1 MEKVI
6 TIAVAGYGLRGQCYS
21 QYTLEH
27 PDTMKVVA
35 VADIVREKVDA
46 AKQLFNL
53 PEQMCFDSA
62 EQMLE
67 QPKLADL
74 MFMFNLPEQMCF
86 DSAEQM
92 LEQPKLAD
100 LMFICTQDRQHVP
113 MALAALEK
121 GYHVLLE
128 KPISPE
134 LSECIELQ
142 KKAHEKNRVVTVC
155 HVLRYSP
162 FYQTVKQ
169 IMVLLEKPISP
180 ELSECIELQKKA
192 HEKNRVVTVCHVL
205 RYSPFYQTVKQ
216 IMDSGKLGEIRN
228 ISAHEDVGYFHQAHS
243 FVRGNWRKAHSFV
256 RGNWR
261 NSEETSPMIL
271 AKSCHDMDLLQWL
284 KGQRCEYISSYGSLI
299 HFRADKA
306 PEGATEYC
314 LGGCKCKDEC
324 PYDAEKI
331 YITNKKT
338 GVRDNHGGWPCNA
351 LCVDPTEE
359 NVYEAIKTGPYGRCV
374 YHCDNDV
381 VDHEVVDMEFENGA
395 TAVFTMTAFTKNT
408 RRTIRVMGTLGELEG
423 DSVKGTIEVKPFNSD
438 EVETIDVSKQ
448 LVGHV
453 GHAGGDTRLV
463 DNIILEGDS
472 VKGTIEVKPFNSD
485 EVETIDV
492 SKQLVGH
499 VGHAGG
505 DTRLV
510 DNIIDILRKDDLE
523 HNLTSI
529 DASVHSHV
537 MALAAEE
544 SRVNHGKSI
553 SIREFESKF

>member
-46 AKQLFNL
+46 AKQL
-53 PEQMCFDSA
+53 
-62 EQMLE
+62 
-67 QPKLADL
+67 
-74 MFMFNLPEQMCF
+74 FNLPEQMCF

-169 IMVLLEKPISP
+169 IM
-180 ELSECIELQKKA
+180 
-192 HEKNRVVTVCHVL
+192 
-205 RYSPFYQTVKQ
+205 
-216 IMDSGKLGEIRN
+216 DSGKLGEIRN
-228 ISAHEDVGYFHQAHS
+228 ISAHEDVGYFHQ
-243 FVRGNWRKAHSFV
+243 AHSFV

-284 KGQRCEYISSYGSLI
+284 MGQRCEYISSYGSLS

-395 TAVFTMTAFTKNT
+395 TAVFTMTT
-408 RRTIRVMGTLGELEG
+408 RRTIRVMGTLGE
-423 DSVKGTIEVKPFNSD
+423 
-438 EVETIDVSKQ
+438 
-448 LVGHV
+448 
-453 GHAGGDTRLV
+453 
-463 DNIILEGDS
+463 LEGDS

>member
-46 AKQLFNL
+46 AKQL
-53 PEQMCFDSA
+53 
-62 EQMLE
+62 
-67 QPKLADL
+67 
-74 MFMFNLPEQMCF
+74 FNLPEQMCF

-169 IMVLLEKPISP
+169 IM
-180 ELSECIELQKKA
+180 
-192 HEKNRVVTVCHVL
+192 
-205 RYSPFYQTVKQ
+205 
-216 IMDSGKLGEIRN
+216 DSGKLGEIRN
-228 ISAHEDVGYFHQAHS
+228 ISAHEDVGYFHQ
-243 FVRGNWRKAHSFV
+243 AHSFV

-284 KGQRCEYISSYGSLI
+284 MGQRCEYISSYGSLS

-423 DSVKGTIEVKPFNSD
+423 DSG
-438 EVETIDVSKQ
+438 Q
-448 LVGHV
+448 G
-453 GHAGGDTRLV
+453 
-463 DNIILEGDS
+463 
-472 VKGTIEVKPFNSD
+472 
-485 EVETIDV
+485 
-492 SKQLVGH
+492 
-499 VGHAGG
+499 
-505 DTRLV
+505 
-510 DNIIDILRKDDLE
+510 
-523 HNLTSI
+523 
-529 DASVHSHV
+529 
-537 MALAAEE
+537 
-544 SRVNHGKSI
+544 NH
-553 SIREFESKF
+553 

>member
-27 PDTMKVVA
+27 PDAMKVVA

-46 AKQLFNL
+46 AKQL
-53 PEQMCFDSA
+53 
-62 EQMLE
+62 
-67 QPKLADL
+67 
-74 MFMFNLPEQMCF
+74 FNLPEQMCF

-169 IMVLLEKPISP
+169 IM
-180 ELSECIELQKKA
+180 
-192 HEKNRVVTVCHVL
+192 
-205 RYSPFYQTVKQ
+205 
-216 IMDSGKLGEIRN
+216 DSGKLGEIRN

-243 FVRGNWRKAHSFV
+243 FVRGNWRS
-256 RGNWR
+256 
-261 NSEETSPMIL
+261 SEETSPMIL

-284 KGQRCEYISSYGSLI
+284 MGQRCEYISSYGSLS

-463 DNIILEGDS
+463 DNII
-472 VKGTIEVKPFNSD
+472 
-485 EVETIDV
+485 
-492 SKQLVGH
+492 
-499 VGHAGG
+499 
-505 DTRLV
+505 
-510 DNIIDILRKDDLE
+510 DILRKDDLE

-537 MALAAEE
+537 DGTG
-544 SRVNHGKSI
+544 S
-553 SIREFESKF
+553 

>member
-46 AKQLFNL
+46 AKQL
-53 PEQMCFDSA
+53 
-62 EQMLE
+62 
-67 QPKLADL
+67 
-74 MFMFNLPEQMCF
+74 FNLPEQMCF

-169 IMVLLEKPISP
+169 IM
-180 ELSECIELQKKA
+180 
-192 HEKNRVVTVCHVL
+192 
-205 RYSPFYQTVKQ
+205 
-216 IMDSGKLGEIRN
+216 DSGKLGEIRN
-228 ISAHEDVGYFHQAHS
+228 ISAHEDVGYFHQ
-243 FVRGNWRKAHSFV
+243 AHSFV

-284 KGQRCEYISSYGSLI
+284 MGQRCEYISSYGSLS

-359 NVYEAIKTGPYGRCV
+359 NVYEAIKTGPY
-374 YHCDNDV
+374 
-381 VDHEVVDMEFENGA
+381 MEFENGA

-408 RRTIRVMGTLGELEG
+408 RRTIRVMGTLGE
-423 DSVKGTIEVKPFNSD
+423 
-438 EVETIDVSKQ
+438 
-448 LVGHV
+448 
-453 GHAGGDTRLV
+453 
-463 DNIILEGDS
+463 LEGDS

>member
-1 MEKVI
+1 
-6 TIAVAGYGLRGQCYS
+6 
-21 QYTLEH
+21 
-27 PDTMKVVA
+27 
-35 VADIVREKVDA
+35 
-46 AKQLFNL
+46 
-53 PEQMCFDSA
+53 
-62 EQMLE
+62 
-67 QPKLADL
+67 
-74 MFMFNLPEQMCF
+74 
-86 DSAEQM
+86 
-92 LEQPKLAD
+92 
-100 LMFICTQDRQHVP
+100 
-113 MALAALEK
+113 
-121 GYHVLLE
+121 
-128 KPISPE
+128 
-134 LSECIELQ
+134 
-142 KKAHEKNRVVTVC
+142 
-155 HVLRYSP
+155 
-162 FYQTVKQ
+162 
-169 IMVLLEKPISP
+169 
-180 ELSECIELQKKA
+180 
-192 HEKNRVVTVCHVL
+192 
-205 RYSPFYQTVKQ
+205 
-216 IMDSGKLGEIRN
+216 MDSGKLGEIRN

-243 FVRGNWRKAHSFV
+243 FVRGNWR
-256 RGNWR
+256 

-284 KGQRCEYISSYGSLI
+284 MGQRCEYISSYGSLS

-438 EVETIDVSKQ
+438 EI
-448 LVGHV
+448 
-453 GHAGGDTRLV
+453 
-463 DNIILEGDS
+463 
-472 VKGTIEVKPFNSD
+472 
-485 EVETIDV
+485 ETIDV

>member
-27 PDTMKVVA
+27 PDAMKVVA

-46 AKQLFNL
+46 AKQL
-53 PEQMCFDSA
+53 
-62 EQMLE
+62 
-67 QPKLADL
+67 
-74 MFMFNLPEQMCF
+74 FNLPEQMCF

-169 IMVLLEKPISP
+169 IM
-180 ELSECIELQKKA
+180 
-192 HEKNRVVTVCHVL
+192 
-205 RYSPFYQTVKQ
+205 
-216 IMDSGKLGEIRN
+216 DSGKLGEIRN

-243 FVRGNWRKAHSFV
+243 FVRGNWRS
-256 RGNWR
+256 
-261 NSEETSPMIL
+261 SEETSPMIL

-284 KGQRCEYISSYGSLI
+284 MGQRCEYISSYGSLS

-423 DSVKGTIEVKPFNSD
+423 DSVKGTIEVKPSMFPNSWS
-438 EVETIDVSKQ
+438 VMSV
-448 LVGHV
+448 
-453 GHAGGDTRLV
+453 TREEIP
-463 DNIILEGDS
+463 DWWTTS
-472 VKGTIEVKPFNSD
+472 
-485 EVETIDV
+485 
-492 SKQLVGH
+492 
-499 VGHAGG
+499 
-505 DTRLV
+505 
-510 DNIIDILRKDDLE
+510 
-523 HNLTSI
+523 LTSCER
-529 DASVHSHV
+529 
-537 MALAAEE
+537 MTW
-544 SRVNHGKSI
+544 SI
-553 SIREFESKF
+553 T

>member
-46 AKQLFNL
+46 AKQL
-53 PEQMCFDSA
+53 
-62 EQMLE
+62 
-67 QPKLADL
+67 
-74 MFMFNLPEQMCF
+74 FNLPEQMCF

-169 IMVLLEKPISP
+169 IM
-180 ELSECIELQKKA
+180 
-192 HEKNRVVTVCHVL
+192 
-205 RYSPFYQTVKQ
+205 
-216 IMDSGKLGEIRN
+216 DSGKLGEIRN
-228 ISAHEDVGYFHQAHS
+228 ISAHEDVGYFHQ
-243 FVRGNWRKAHSFV
+243 AHSFV

-284 KGQRCEYISSYGSLI
+284 MGQRCEYISSYGSLT

-463 DNIILEGDS
+463 DNII
-472 VKGTIEVKPFNSD
+472 
-485 EVETIDV
+485 
-492 SKQLVGH
+492 
-499 VGHAGG
+499 
-505 DTRLV
+505 
-510 DNIIDILRKDDLE
+510 DILRKDDLE

>member
-53 PEQMCFDSA
+53 PEQLSLASA
-62 EQMLE
+62 EQRLA
-67 QPKLADL
+67 QPKRADRL
-74 MFMFNLPEQMCF
+74 FN
-86 DSAEQM
+86 
-92 LEQPKLAD
+92 
-100 LMFICTQDRQHVP
+100 CTQDRQHVP

-121 GYHVLLE
+121 GYH
-128 KPISPE
+128 
-134 LSECIELQ
+134 
-142 KKAHEKNRVVTVC
+142 
-155 HVLRYSP
+155 
-162 FYQTVKQ
+162 
-169 IMVLLEKPISP
+169 VLLEKPISP

-243 FVRGNWRKAHSFV
+243 FVRGNWR
-256 RGNWR
+256 

-284 KGQRCEYISSYGSLI
+284 MGQRCEYISSYGSLS

-463 DNIILEGDS
+463 DNII
-472 VKGTIEVKPFNSD
+472 
-485 EVETIDV
+485 
-492 SKQLVGH
+492 
-499 VGHAGG
+499 
-505 DTRLV
+505 
-510 DNIIDILRKDDLE
+510 DILRKDDLE